1 MVAEFEMCTPLVVE
15 RTFPL
20 ALAPSPEIEG
30 LSFPSWSQ
38 KDPAGAASPNWRP
51 KKQSLL
57 CVFSSSP
64 LLSTL
69 SRFLPMHRAAPNSK
83 LSVC

>member
-30 LSFPSWSQ
+30 LSFPIWSQ
-38 KDPAGAASPNWRP
+38 KDPAGAASPKWCP
-51 KKQSLL
+51 KKTITSVCLAF
-57 CVFSSSP
+57 FSP
-64 LLSTL
+64 FVYLILV
-69 SRFLPMHRAAPNSK
+69 PMHRAAPNSK
-83 LSVC
+83 RSVC